1 VHPGGA
7 LASARRPGE
16 AGDDNGYNW
25 SRKERIMHEQH
36 PEDQKVREAAAEHT
50 NAGRVMA
57 VGTVVLWLVTLLL
70 ITGPS
75 AVRGLF

>member
-1 VHPGGA
+1 
-7 LASARRPGE
+7 
-16 AGDDNGYNW
+16 
-25 SRKERIMHEQH
+25 MHKQH
-36 PEDQKVREAAAEHT
+36 PQDQKVRETAAEHT